1 MLNYQ
6 RVSTASFTACP
17 APLGFT
23 AAWPDVA
30 GVRRPRLGGGRGWPR
45 GWLQRGDPA
54 AGRSLDPGGDGTEA
68 NCLGIEGLT
77 II

>member
-1 MLNYQ
+1 VVDVDGLEG
-6 RVSTASFTACP
+6 
-17 APLGFT
+17 GFS
-23 AAWPDVA
+23 V
-30 GVRRPRLGGGRGWPR
+30 GI
-45 GWLQRGDPA
+45 LQQDPA